1 MKQLHI
7 RFKLLVLAL
16 ACVFLMTGCTV
27 RVAYGM
33 LDTIMGWQLGQYV
46 TLKGEEKKF
55 MKHTFDEFHDW
66 HRSTQLSLYI
76 DYLKQLKQGMI
87 TKPITAEY
95 LHAESDKL
103 QDLLDSSVGYLV
115 PGLTQVA
122 MGLNNEQIEEVV
134 KNLEKERV
142 EYREDYIDATDK
154 KIQKRR
160 INDITRYIGGFFGS
174 FTDEQKQAL
183 IKWETNLVPH
193 EELMIKQQEIW
204 QQEFLNAMTFQDS
217 QAELQTRIQALMLVR
232 TDNWDPELQRVL
244 DLNQR
249 ATFEMLAELFNSQT
263 PKQRKKL
270 ERKFDQYIND
280 FTILA
285 AKAH

>member
-122 MGLNNEQIEEVV
+122 MGLNNEQI
-134 KNLEKERV
+134 
-142 EYREDYIDATDK
+142 
-154 KIQKRR
+154 RR